1 MSVLPDPGD
10 QTSFD
15 PQGRDVVGESCDRS
29 QMAPDTQSDAV
40 PVAPIP
46 AEPKDAP
53 MSIGFAARLDY
64 SLLALLA
71 AALDDLESTRKA
83 LSNRLHDLTHNK
95 EFPKLGISRPA
106 PLPGD
111 DPIVERLQATI
122 DGVAAL
128 EHGAVLELQRA
139 MRKHP
144 LGPWVQG
151 TIGIGLKQGARL
163 LAATGDP
170 YWNTL
175 HDRPRTVSELWAY
188 CGYHVL
194 HPGHLR
200 PDDHTSPAGVDPS
213 SDAGHSPRDAHGEAA
228 GVAPSRSKG
237 QRANWSNEAKMRAY
251 LVAVSC
257 VQQWTSPY
265 RRTYDAGREK
275 YAEAVHATPCK
286 RCGPAGKP
294 APIGSPLSDGH
305 KHARALRLVA
315 KTILYDLWSESRRLH
330 WNVDIQRRPESPD
343 SDQPTDGAA

>member
-188 CGYHVL
+188 CGYHVID
-194 HPGHLR
+194 GK
-200 PDDHTSPAGVDPS
+200 
-213 SDAGHSPRDAHGEAA
+213 
-228 GVAPSRSKG
+228 APSRRKG
-237 QRANWSNEAKMRAY
+237 QRANWSHEARMRAY

-257 VQQWTSPY
+257 MKQRSSPY
-265 RRTYDAGREK
+265 RDVYDSAREK
-275 YAEAVHATPCK
+275 YAGAVYAD
-286 RCGPAGKP
+286 
-294 APIGSPLSDGH
+294 GSPLSDGH

-315 KTILYDLWSESRRLH
+315 KEVLRDLWSESRRLQGRC
-330 WNVDIQRRPESPD
+330 DTQCCREAPD
-343 SDQPTDGAA
+343 SDQPTNGAA